1 MELDASQYGVGPT
14 AVHSLDGVLHVGPDK
29 LPTADLVALLEE
41 LYCGP
46 IAVEFLHLQVSVVSI
61 AVSHTT
67 FKTDLV
73 SYSFVRHAYS
83 VSSYCYLDIS
93 KTVLSRPLHRPSIPG
108 RAWPVDF

>member
-73 SYSFVRHAYS
+73 S
-83 VSSYCYLDIS
+83 
-93 KTVLSRPLHRPSIPG
+93 
-108 RAWPVDF
+108 